1 MALPQLTDEQRKQ
14 ALEKAAAA
22 RHARAELREQIKKG
36 EKSLE
41 SVLNS
46 DDPIASRMKV
56 STLIESLPGYGK
68 AKAAKIME
76 ELGISATRR
85 VQGLGVRQR
94 EQLLEQL
101 TKSVSAQD
109 SKLFVISGPSG
120 AGKGTLVT
128 RVRERRSNLVLTVS
142 ATTRAPRKGEVD
154 GVNYFFLTREEF
166 DRRVA
171 NGEFVEWAEVHGNC
185 YGTLVSEVQS
195 KLASGSSLILEIDVQ
210 GALQVKERFPEA
222 VLIFI
227 KPPSLEVLRERLVGR
242 GTETPE
248 TIELRMANAAD
259 ELALA
264 DRYDD
269 VVVNDDLDRATDELV
284 RVLDMHERI

>member
-1 MALPQLTDEQRKQ
+1 M
-14 ALEKAAAA
+14 
-22 RHARAELREQIKKG
+22 
-36 EKSLE
+36 
-41 SVLNS
+41 
-46 DDPIASRMKV
+46 
-56 STLIESLPGYGK
+56 
-68 AKAAKIME
+68 
-76 ELGISATRR
+76 
-85 VQGLGVRQR
+85 
-94 EQLLEQL
+94 
-101 TKSVSAQD
+101 SAQD

-128 RVRERRSNLVLTVS
+128 RVRERRSNLGLTVS

-171 NGEFVEWAEVHGNC
+171 NGEFVEWAEVHGNR

-242 GTETPE
+242 GTET
-248 TIELRMANAAD
+248 IELRMANAAH

-264 DRYDD
+264 DRYDE

>member
-1 MALPQLTDEQRKQ
+1 M
-14 ALEKAAAA
+14 
-22 RHARAELREQIKKG
+22 
-36 EKSLE
+36 
-41 SVLNS
+41 
-46 DDPIASRMKV
+46 
-56 STLIESLPGYGK
+56 
-68 AKAAKIME
+68 
-76 ELGISATRR
+76 
-85 VQGLGVRQR
+85 
-94 EQLLEQL
+94 
-101 TKSVSAQD
+101 SAQD

-128 RVRERRSNLVLTVS
+128 RVRERRSNLGLTVS

-227 KPPSLEVLRERLVGR
+227 KPPSLERLVGR

-284 RVLDMHERI
+284 RVLDIHERI

>member
-1 MALPQLTDEQRKQ
+1 M
-14 ALEKAAAA
+14 
-22 RHARAELREQIKKG
+22 
-36 EKSLE
+36 
-41 SVLNS
+41 
-46 DDPIASRMKV
+46 
-56 STLIESLPGYGK
+56 
-68 AKAAKIME
+68 
-76 ELGISATRR
+76 
-85 VQGLGVRQR
+85 
-94 EQLLEQL
+94 
-101 TKSVSAQD
+101 SAQD

-128 RVRERRSNLVLTVS
+128 RVRERRSNLGLTVS

-185 YGTLVSEVQS
+185 DGTLVSEVQS
-195 KLASGSSLILEIDVQ
+195 KLASGSSLILDIDVQ

-222 VLIFI
+222 VLILI

>member
-1 MALPQLTDEQRKQ
+1 M
-14 ALEKAAAA
+14 
-22 RHARAELREQIKKG
+22 
-36 EKSLE
+36 
-41 SVLNS
+41 
-46 DDPIASRMKV
+46 
-56 STLIESLPGYGK
+56 
-68 AKAAKIME
+68 
-76 ELGISATRR
+76 
-85 VQGLGVRQR
+85 
-94 EQLLEQL
+94 
-101 TKSVSAQD
+101 SAQD

-128 RVRERRSNLVLTVS
+128 RVRERRSNLGLTVS

-154 GVNYFFLTREEF
+154 GG
-166 DRRVA
+166 VA

-185 YGTLVSEVQS
+185 YGTLVSEVTS

>member
-1 MALPQLTDEQRKQ
+1 M
-14 ALEKAAAA
+14 
-22 RHARAELREQIKKG
+22 
-36 EKSLE
+36 
-41 SVLNS
+41 
-46 DDPIASRMKV
+46 
-56 STLIESLPGYGK
+56 
-68 AKAAKIME
+68 
-76 ELGISATRR
+76 
-85 VQGLGVRQR
+85 
-94 EQLLEQL
+94 
-101 TKSVSAQD
+101 
-109 SKLFVISGPSG
+109 ISGPSG

-128 RVRERRSNLVLTVS
+128 RVRERRSNLGLTVS

-195 KLASGSSLILEIDVQ
+195 KLASGASLILEIDVQ

-269 VVVNDDLDRATDELV
+269 VVVNDDLDRATAELV
-284 RVLDMHERI
+284 RVPPSAPATSIACCVASTTACLPSRMSMTSPSGFPVPIPSRWLWTRLSTATSLTTRPVTRRRSATRLLKPKWRLASAWSTITRLD